1 MILIRNKNKIKFI
14 LLKKNIGLPKA
25 RNLGIKKSIGEL
37 ICCLDA
43 DDYLDKKYLEMIFGL
58 YFASMGIFNYGC
70 AAGFCGNPKANNNVQ
85 ITDKVNNEITFE
97 EIK

>member
-1 MILIRNKNKIKFI
+1 MAIIQKYSIIRWFYAIV
-14 LLKKNIGLPKA
+14 G
-25 RNLGIKKSIGEL
+25 LGIFFSAL
-37 ICCLDA
+37 
-43 DDYLDKKYLEMIFGL
+43 LDKKYLEMIFGL